1 MLLEPLTAKGG
12 QLSQG
17 ACYLMVETSTVLFI
31 FRYVPLFQD
40 YERER
45 QILYVSTYLC
55 NLENK
60 TKEQK

>member
-40 YERER
+40 YERKSN
-45 QILYVSTYLC
+45 IICFTYLC